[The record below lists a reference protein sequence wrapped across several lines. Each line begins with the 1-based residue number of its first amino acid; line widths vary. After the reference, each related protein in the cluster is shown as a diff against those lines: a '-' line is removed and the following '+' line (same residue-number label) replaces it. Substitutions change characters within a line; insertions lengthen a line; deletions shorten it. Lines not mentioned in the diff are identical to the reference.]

1 MHPEQRK
8 SKGMEKQ
15 KKASRFRFIMLLA
28 LLAGI
33 FAFGYFLGGLGGRPH
48 LDEHAHEHAHE
59 HVAQEEA
66 GGIIW
71 TCSMHPQIRLPEPG
85 KCPIC
90 FMDLIPVKQ
99 DPTGDGV
106 EAVSLRQIR
115 LSPEARKLAEVE
127 VFPVE
132 RRAVQIQTL
141 MFGKVDFDE
150 TRLGYITTWMAG
162 RIDKLYV
169 DYTGSSVRKGD
180 PMAAIY
186 SPELVTAQAELIQ
199 AARAVREIEKSA
211 FGRLKESAEQNVL
224 AAREKLR
231 LLGFTTEQIQQV
243 IDKGAPSDQI
253 TLYSPMSG
261 VVIKKDVLEGMYVQ
275 TGTQIYTIADLSRVW
290 VILEAYE
297 SDLPRVRLGMEVAFQ
312 TEAYRGEIFR
322 GKIVFVDPVV
332 DERTRTV
339 RVRLEVANP
348 GGKLKPGMFVRA
360 TKQPQAVK
368 GKEPLVIPASAPLIT
383 GRRAVVYV
391 QVPGKEGIYEGK
403 EILLGP
409 KAGDYYI
416 VKHGLSEGEMVVTRG
431 NFKIDSAVQLL
442 ARPSMMSPYGESAIP
457 AHDHGPMTIATEES
471 SPPSIIP
478 VPPDLASQLPE
489 LDHAYEILKATLE
502 QRDLAASR
510 KAYNTFYDVLCAI
523 DPTSLKDQSA
533 LVWKEATMLLRND
546 SMLGGEADTNEE
558 ASRLFRTLS
567 DHYRILKEHF
577 HVEYILQAR
586 AVTESVPSAFKKG
599 LGELLRIYLDI
610 QDPLAHDDF
619 PRATKAGKEFES
631 ALKRVDMGLLKGDAH
646 HIWMEA
652 LDLLKKGVNAVTAAP
667 EIDAAREGFESL
679 STGMILAVER
689 LGIEIQ
695 GPVFELYCPM
705 SFDWK
710 GSYWLQQDDEIRNP
724 YFGAMMYTC
733 GEVKRQLKKE

>member
-1 MHPEQRK
+1 LKTRLLQRK
-8 SKGMEKQ
+8 TKGMEK
-15 KKASRFRFIMLLA
+15 KRRSSRTLLLLA
-28 LLAGI
+28 VLLLVFGL
-33 FAFGYFLGGLGGRPH
+33 GYFFGGWGGH
-48 LDEHAHEHAHE
+48 SHEEEQVHE

-66 GGIIW
+66 GDIIW

-297 SDLPRVRLGMEVAFQ
+297 SDLPRVRLGMEVEFQ

-339 RVRLEVANP
+339 RIRLEVANP

-360 TKQPQAVK
+360 TKQTQAVK
-368 GKEPLVIPASAPLIT
+368 GKEPLIIPASAPLIT

-403 EILLGP
+403 EILLGLR
-409 KAGDYYI
+409 AGDYYI

-442 ARPSMMSPYGESAIP
+442 ARPSMMSPYGESAVP

-471 SPPSIIP
+471 PPPSIIP

-489 LDHAYEILKATLE
+489 LDHAYEILRATLE

-533 LVWKEATMLLRND
+533 LVWKEAAMLLRND
-546 SMLGGEADTNEE
+546 SMLGTEADTIEE
-558 ASRLFRTLS
+558 TTRLFRTLS

-577 HVEYILQAR
+577 HVEHILQAR
-586 AVTESVPSAFKKG
+586 AASESVPSAFKKG
-599 LGELLRIYLDI
+599 LGELLRAYLDL
-610 QDPLAHDDF
+610 QEALANDDF
-619 PRATKAGKEFES
+619 PQAKKTGDQFAS
-631 ALKRVDMGLLKGDAH
+631 ALKRMDMGLLKGGAH
-646 HIWMEA
+646 GIWMETLGA
-652 LDLLKKGVNAVTAAP
+652 LNKGVNAITVAKDI
-667 EIDAAREGFESL
+667 EAARNGFEFL
-679 STGMILAVER
+679 SMGMALAVER
-689 LGIEIQ
+689 LGVEIE
-695 GPVFELYCPM
+695 GPLFELFCPM
-705 SFDWK
+705 AFDNR
-710 GSYWLQQDDEIRNP
+710 GAAWLQQDEDIRNP
-724 YFGAMMYTC
+724 YFGAMMLKC
-733 GEVKRQLKKE
+733 GEVTRRLKSK